1 MIRGRNRITLL
12 SLLASSLLLL
22 SCNSSVVFTASSPLP
37 GNKWEVMNS
46 LVFDVP
52 VTDTLV
58 SNDVMFTIRT
68 GSAYPFRNI
77 FLFVKTTSPD
87 GREISDTL
95 EYSLA
100 DDKGIRYGRGFGD
113 IRELKLPYK
122 SNVFFPSKGTYRF
135 TVMHG
140 MRKEEL
146 NGIYDLGLK
155 IQKISKQNRHG
166 GKE

>member
-1 MIRGRNRITLL
+1 MTSGRNRLALL
-12 SLLASSLLLL
+12 YLLLYSLLLS
-22 SCNSSVVFTASSPLP
+22 SCNSSVVFTGSAPVP
-37 GNKWEVMNS
+37 QNRWDVMNS

-52 VTDTLV
+52 VTDTLI

-77 FLFVKTTSPD
+77 FLFVKTSSPD

-100 DDKGIRYGRGFGD
+100 DDKGIRYGKGFGD
-113 IRELKLPYK
+113 IRELRLPYK
-122 SNVFFPSKGTYRF
+122 SNVFFPSSGTYRF
-135 TVMHG
+135 TIMHG

-146 NGIYDLGLK
+146 EGIYDLGLK
-155 IQKISKQNRHG
+155 ILKTSKQNSHG